1 MNMFGRMTVDA
12 MLSVGRGCEP
22 LAAVKALIEVA
33 EGATVVK
40 WIEFLESILVFL
52 VIPGDEMS
60 GTVYVL
66 DRKSGI
72 WFWIDFE
79 DSQYGGYSQE
89 ELEQLLSECNLLN
102 LIERPALLQSG
113 LTWVIEGGRIP
124 TAITKLPSA

>member
-1 MNMFGRMTVDA
+1 MFGRMTVDA
-12 MLSVGRGCEP
+12 ILSVRRGCEP

-40 WIEFLESILVFL
+40 WIEFPESILVFL
-52 VIPGDEMS
+52 IIPGDETS

-72 WFWIDFE
+72 WYWIDFE

-102 LIERPALLQSG
+102 LVERPALLQSDLG
-113 LTWVIEGGRIP
+113 WVIEGGRIP
-124 TAITKLPSA
+124 TATTELPSA